1 MNYRGNIRDA
11 WHELDADGSGKAG
24 TLDIARLWDIE
35 TASRP
40 RSASWI
46 GPLPRFGCEHLEAFV
61 RIDLA

>member
-40 RSASWI
+40 RSELDWPTAEVW
-46 GPLPRFGCEHLEAFV
+46 L
-61 RIDLA
+61 